1 MCRFARGAG
10 GGSQRRPNMSYKR
23 NDQLNNYDVFPKV
36 LAAGRETTVHIRAL
50 GNRTVFGEDKEY
62 TVAVCELDGG
72 NPHHFPKTGSFTHV
86 KAVCDAEGTLSFT
99 YAFPTEQMY
108 FLRVLEGDHFHCELN
123 VYAVGDD
130 LVGRYPFLGD
140 LHMHTCRSD
149 GSQIPAVVCAEY
161 RRFGYDFTVISD
173 HHRYYPSL
181 EAIEA
186 YRGVPTE
193 MTIVPGEEVHL
204 PPVHDKSGD
213 VHIVNFGGEYSVNG
227 LVEAT
232 QIWEKGKDLKY
243 RALRTEN
250 VPDVMTQD
258 EYSDELEAYA
268 ATLDIPDDIDRIPAA
283 ICSWAFAQ
291 IKKAGG
297 LAIFAHPNWIE
308 NVYHVPEK
316 LTDWLFE
323 KREFDAFEVLGGERY
338 YEQNGFQTAR
348 YNDERAKG
356 HRVPIVGSTD
366 SHSCYDTNKGY
377 DVCSTIIFSPEN
389 ERKALI
395 ESVRGF
401 YSVAVDTISKEF
413 RVVGEARFVRY
424 VTFLLQYYFP
434 LHDDLCFEEGR
445 LMKQYATGTAAE
457 KAEALEALGHICGRM
472 KKLREKYFA
481 F

>member
-1 MCRFARGAG
+1 MA
-10 GGSQRRPNMSYKR
+10 YKR
-23 NDQLNNYDVFPKV
+23 NDQLNNFDVFPKV
-36 LAAGRETTVHIRAL
+36 FAAGREAAVHIRTL
-50 GNRTVFGEDKEY
+50 GGRVAFHDDTKY
-62 TVAVCELDGG
+62 TVKVCALDGG
-72 NPHHFPKTGSFTHV
+72 NPYHFPKTASFVDVEASCDADGMLTFTH
-86 KAVCDAEGTLSFT
+86 T
-99 YAFPTEQMY
+99 FPSEQMY
-108 FLRVLEGDHFHCELN
+108 FLRVSDGERQLCELN
-123 VYAVGDD
+123 VYAVGAD

-140 LHMHTCRSD
+140 LHMHTYRSD
-149 GSQIPAVVCAEY
+149 GSQHPAVVCAEY
-161 RRFGYDFTVISD
+161 RRYGYDFTVISD

-181 EAIEA
+181 EAIGF

-204 PPVHDKSGD
+204 PPVHGKTGD

-243 RALRTEN
+243 RAYREN
-250 VPDVMTQD
+250 DVPDVMTQD

-268 ATLDIPDDIDRIPAA
+268 AKLDIPDDIDPIPAA
-283 ICSWAFAQ
+283 ICSWAFGQ

-348 YNDERAKG
+348 YYEECAKG
-356 HRVPIVGSTD
+356 HKVPIVGSTD

-377 DVCSTIIFSPEN
+377 NVASTIIFSPRN

-401 YSVAVDTISKEF
+401 YSVAVDTISEEF
-413 RVVGEARFVRY
+413 RLVGDSRLVRY
-424 VTFLLQYYFP
+424 GTFLLQYFFP
-434 LHDDLCFEEGR
+434 LHDELCFEEGR

-457 KAEALEALGHICGRM
+457 KAEALEALGHICGRVGR
-472 KKLREKYFA
+472 LREKYFA